1 MYQGLWHS
9 SSENHYT
16 TPSAFELTTTDNDN
30 TPLEFG
36 DFSTDHLE
44 QASYFPE
51 GEEKA
56 LIGVSF
62 DKS

>member
-9 SSENHYT
+9 NVTNHYT
-16 TPSAFELTTTDNDN
+16 TPSAFEITTSGSNN

-44 QASYFPE
+44 QAIYFPE

-56 LIGVSF
+56 LIGLSF